1 MGAWSEHL
9 TLRIALHAVGLASAE
24 AAPIP
29 GTPTTVHSRHL
40 RDAIHTVETHFPSP
54 SPSPSPSSST
64 DTPTTPIQKLD
75 QYEKKL
81 LPALVNPDTLET
93 RFSDVCTR
101 PRTLRT
107 LQTLITLPLLR
118 PDLFAS
124 GILAKHHIG
133 GVLLFGPPGTGKTML
148 ARAVAKE
155 SGSAVLEVRGS
166 DVFQKYVG
174 EGEST
179 VRAIFSLARK
189 VSPCV
194 IFLDEVDAIFA
205 ARSGEK
211 AQWSR
216 TIINQFM
223 LEWDGLAS
231 TNKGVVVMGATN
243 RPFDLDDAVLR
254 RMPRRILVDLPGLE
268 ERKRI
273 LDLHLKGE
281 NLGEGVTT
289 EWLAQRTD
297 HYSGSDL
304 KHLCVTA
311 ALAAVQEQV
320 IGQAAL
326 SREEILDLD
335 ALRNSS
341 TSSQDT
347 LPPSTE
353 RVVEMRH
360 VEGALQEVGPS
371 CSDGMSSLVDLRKWD
386 DEYGEGGKR
395 RGAKPVWGF
404 GVGERGKVRLEKEAG
419 KT

>member
-1 MGAWSEHL
+1 
-9 TLRIALHAVGLASAE
+9 
-24 AAPIP
+24 
-29 GTPTTVHSRHL
+29 
-40 RDAIHTVETHFPSP
+40 
-54 SPSPSPSSST
+54 
-64 DTPTTPIQKLD
+64 
-75 QYEKKL
+75 
-81 LPALVNPDTLET
+81 
-93 RFSDVCTR
+93 
-101 PRTLRT
+101 
-107 LQTLITLPLLR
+107 LITLPLLR
-118 PDLFAS
+118 PDLFAT

-231 TNKGVVVMGATN
+231 ANKGVVVMGATN

-268 ERKRI
+268 ERKKI

-281 NLGEGVTT
+281 ILGEGVTT

-304 KHLCVTA
+304 KHMCVTA
-311 ALAAVQEQV
+311 ALSAVQEQ
-320 IGQAAL
+320 
-326 SREEILDLD
+326 EILDLE

-341 TSSQDT
+341 SAQDSAPSS
-347 LPPSTE
+347 PP

-395 RGAKPVWGF
+395 RGSKPVWGF
-404 GVGERGKVRLEKEAG
+404 GVGSGGGKEDS
-419 KT
+419 